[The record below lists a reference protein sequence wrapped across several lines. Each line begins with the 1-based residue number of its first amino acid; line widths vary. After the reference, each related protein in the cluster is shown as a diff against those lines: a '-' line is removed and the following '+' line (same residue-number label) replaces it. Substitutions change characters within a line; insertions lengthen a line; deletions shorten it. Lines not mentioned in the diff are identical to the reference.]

1 MPVERRSRWRL
12 RYSVAVNKPEYALRN
27 SLLLALCATAL
38 SFCWQFAMVHFV
50 YNDNWT
56 SLFYTGDTRMRLPDE
71 LASEHIYRFPNVVGY
86 DGQLYHLVAHDPL
99 FRRNFTQYLDM
110 PTVRYRRILVPGL
123 AALLCFG
130 HDRWV
135 DRAYFA
141 TILGFVFL
149 GTFWLARWSV
159 SHGHNVYWG
168 FLFLAMPATLSSV
181 PLMVIDVSLAALTA
195 GFIWYAER
203 KAPMQLFA
211 ILMCAV
217 LAKETGI
224 LLLAGWCGWL
234 LYRRQFL
241 RAILYSAAAVPA
253 ALWALFVTMH
263 TAQPGPVWLSPI
275 PLYGIV
281 YTLGHPFHY
290 PPGLMANLLVP
301 LDRLGLIG
309 MLAALVFVFRD
320 ALRPAVRDHNTFVAL
335 AFSALALFLAGGD
348 VWPEVAAFGRNFT
361 PLLLIVTISGIRW
374 SNWLRFIP
382 LMLID
387 PRIGITYAT
396 QAGRIAS
403 AILHR

>member
-1 MPVERRSRWRL
+1 MIVCKREL
-12 RYSVAVNKPEYALRN
+12 RAPLLVACA
-27 SLLLALCATAL
+27 ATAL
-38 SFCWQFAMVHFV
+38 AFCWQFAIVHLT
-50 YNDNWT
+50 YDGNWT
-56 SLFYTGDTRMRLPDE
+56 SLFYTGDARMHLPDE
-71 LASEHIYRFPNVVGY
+71 LAREHIYRFPGVVGY

-99 FRRNFTQYLDM
+99 FHRNFARYLDM

-123 AALLCFG
+123 AAFLSFG

-135 DRAYFA
+135 DPAYFA

-159 SHGHNVYWG
+159 SHGHSVYWG

-195 GFIWYAER
+195 GFIWYAGQ
-203 KAPMQLFA
+203 KAPVQLFA
-211 ILMCAV
+211 VLACAV
-217 LAKETGI
+217 LARETGI

-234 LYRRQFL
+234 LYRRQIL
-241 RAILYSAAAVPA
+241 RAILYAAAAVPA

-263 TAQPGPVWLSPI
+263 TGQPGPVWLSPI

-281 YTLGHPFHY
+281 YTFGHPFHY
-290 PPGLMANLLVP
+290 PPGLMEHLLVP

-309 MLAALVFVFRD
+309 MLAAMVFVFRD
-320 ALRPAVRDHNTFVAL
+320 AVRPTVRDHKTFAAL
-335 AFSALALFLAGGD
+335 AFAVLALFLAGGD

-361 PLLLIVTISGIRW
+361 PLLLIVTISGIPW
-374 SNWLRFIP
+374 PKWPRFIP
-382 LMLID
+382 LLLID
-387 PRIGITYAT
+387 PRIGIIYAT